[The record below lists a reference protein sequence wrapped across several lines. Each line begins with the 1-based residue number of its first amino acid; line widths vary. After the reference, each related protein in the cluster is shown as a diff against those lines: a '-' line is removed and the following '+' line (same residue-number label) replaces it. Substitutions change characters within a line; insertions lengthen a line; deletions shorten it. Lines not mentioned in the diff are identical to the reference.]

1 MLKHCSIILIVH
13 IIISIPNFIVFSCV
27 EEPHYEFQRGYS
39 LPRSGHVHESRGIF
53 PRVLRVGKRSKNR
66 FVLRCLS
73 GRSSICVVI
82 RAHGNMSYAHSVKRF
97 FAKASYGQ
105 QKNSARNPLQKHA
118 SWKARCTS
126 ASVGSVNSFEQP
138 NRLDTVL
145 YENIPIQF
153 SLI

>member
-27 EEPHYEFQRGYS
+27 EEPHSEFQRRYS

-53 PRVLRVGKRSKNR
+53 PHVLRVGKRSQNR

-73 GRSSICVVI
+73 ARSSICAVI

-97 FAKASYGQ
+97 FCKS
-105 QKNSARNPLQKHA
+105 NLWSADKIG
-118 SWKARCTS
+118 TE
-126 ASVGSVNSFEQP
+126 SVTKTRFMESEMYVGLW
-138 NRLDTVL
+138 RKCK
-145 YENIPIQF
+145 QF
-153 SLI
+153 

>member
-97 FAKASYGQ
+97 KKKIGKLS
-105 QKNSARNPLQKHA
+105 KNKVLHLYNSPLLGGA
-118 SWKARCTS
+118 CGTSRC
-126 ASVGSVNSFEQP
+126 ACMQHFIPYSVI
-138 NRLDTVL
+138 L
-145 YENIPIQF
+145 
-153 SLI
+153 